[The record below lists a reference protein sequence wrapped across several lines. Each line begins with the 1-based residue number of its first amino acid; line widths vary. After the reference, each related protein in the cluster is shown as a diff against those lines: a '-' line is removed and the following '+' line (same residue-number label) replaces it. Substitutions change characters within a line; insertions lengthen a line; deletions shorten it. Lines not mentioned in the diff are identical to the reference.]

1 MCMVSVNT
9 ALESNG
15 FRPPYD
21 HHICYICTPNRGE
34 KAATATAFIPEAY
47 FCTPELTKIDSVPK
61 RTSSK
66 YIFNVQIPHMP
77 TVLTV
82 NPGRRANA
90 KLKKKNPKMSMK
102 AKLCDVFKCRMSECC
117 ETDSV
122 ADPGSRRH
130 STSLKR
136 HIFMK

>member
-15 FRPPYD
+15 FRTPYD

-66 YIFNVQIPHMP
+66 YIFNVQIP
-77 TVLTV
+77 VLTV

-90 KLKKKNPKMSMK
+90 KLKKKNPKNVYESKNM
-102 AKLCDVFKCRMSECC
+102 
-117 ETDSV
+117 
-122 ADPGSRRH
+122 
-130 STSLKR
+130 
-136 HIFMK
+136 